1 MAVLLTRIC
10 LDLNVWCAA
19 FLADRAGRQG
29 TACQTLVE
37 VARSAQ
43 VGREP
48 LQLVISWGMLE
59 RLKLVL
65 VEQLQFDLTEATA
78 LTDAIA
84 GYAHMG
90 PSLTLGGVGLIPL
103 QDTEDRHVL
112 ETAWAGSAK
121 ILVTANLEDFVHGQD
136 ETVYAGRAY
145 RLRQGGHT
153 LILTHPFE
161 AARWLR
167 EGTWRTA
174 ADEPGA

>member
-1 MAVLLTRIC
+1 MIRIC

-37 VARSAQ
+37 AARSAQ
-43 VGREP
+43 AGHEP

-65 VEQLQFDLTEATA
+65 IGQLQFDPADATA
-78 LTDAIA
+78 LTNAIA

-90 PSLTLGGVGLIPL
+90 PSLTLGGMGVIPL

-112 ETAWAGSAK
+112 ETAWAGSAE
-121 ILVTANLEDFVHGQD
+121 ILVTANLEDFLHGRD
-136 ETVYAGRAY
+136 ETVYAGRTY
-145 RLRQGGHT
+145 RLKRGGQT

-161 AARWLR
+161 AAHWLR

-174 ADEPGA
+174 ADEP